1 VELAV
6 GVLVGALWGGLGGW
20 VLTRSRRAGA
30 STRRSR
36 ALGVAVLPLLAY
48 ASALM
53 LSANGFVAAFI
64 AGTAFAGAAQ
74 WINEEDTA
82 LELTEAMSDP
92 LGYAVWLVFG
102 LAAVPLV
109 WDRVGTRE
117 LVFAALALTVL
128 RMGPVALSLVGT
140 GLRPA
145 TMAFVGWFGP
155 RGLASVV
162 FALLALESLD
172 ADDALGGVL
181 TTISVTVLLS
191 VVLHGVSAAPL
202 ARRYGAWVQNTQP
215 REEMRAAAE
224 PRTRGVLLA
233 KMDAEDIADLG

>member
-1 VELAV
+1 
-6 GVLVGALWGGLGGW
+6 
-20 VLTRSRRAGA
+20 
-30 STRRSR
+30 
-36 ALGVAVLPLLAY
+36 VAVLPLLAY
-48 ASALM
+48 GSALM

-64 AGTAFAGAAQ
+64 AGTAFAGAAR
-74 WINEEDTA
+74 WINEEKSA

-102 LAAVPLV
+102 VAAVPLV
-109 WDRVGTRE
+109 WDRVGPRE

-128 RMGPVALSLVGT
+128 RMGPVAVSLLGT

-162 FALLALESLD
+162 FALLALESLAED
-172 ADDALGGVL
+172 AALGIVL
-181 TTISVTVLLS
+181 TTVSVTVLLS
-191 VVLHGVSAAPL
+191 VVLHGVSAEPL
-202 ARRYGAWVQNTQP
+202 ARRYGAWVQQAQP
-215 REEMRAAAE
+215 VEELRAAPE

-233 KMDAEDIADLG
+233 RMDAGDVADMG